1 VGKIQ
6 YFLANLDLTKYDR
19 LTERLDNSVDEA
31 RNEDMAPS
39 KGGTD
44 KYQGQK
50 SRQPLPMP
58 QSRSRRD
65 WTMVFTASASVPKR
79 CGRNHEVVANAEILM
94 GERRWR
100 RKYSVSERLFTISSS
115 CIPPRG
121 KYLLYCTPS
130 NCLLHQPLRL
140 PTHPYDA
147 YAVQKTC
154 RWHQTHLS
162 LPEASRTMTAVRQVM
177 NMSWR
182 DHRAKYGFI
191 ESLLS
196 KSVSISS
203 LSSGITNGHGPDH
216 AGASKKSLHIIVSHV
231 SQAK

>member
-1 VGKIQ
+1 MVGTIQ
-6 YFLANLDLTKYDR
+6 YFLANLDLTKCNR
-19 LTERLDNSVDEA
+19 LTKRLDNSVD
-31 RNEDMAPS
+31 
-39 KGGTD
+39 G
-44 KYQGQK
+44 
-50 SRQPLPMP
+50 
-58 QSRSRRD
+58 
-65 WTMVFTASASVPKR
+65 VPKR
-79 CGRNHEVVANAEILM
+79 WELYTDEIMKSSPMLKSSWENGVG
-94 GERRWR
+94 GE
-100 RKYSVSERLFTISSS
+100 SILTVSSS

-130 NCLLHQPLRL
+130 TCLLHQSLRL